1 MQRRLDEAQSSLRS
15 LQTNSEREAAE
26 LRSEV
31 KMRTFE
37 LERMAM
43 QQEESA
49 AHGRQL
55 QLQLDMHRRV
65 FFVLRE
71 CTVCGMLTDIL

>member
-43 QQEESA
+43 QQEEAA
-49 AHGRQL
+49 AHVRQL
-55 QLQLDMHRRV
+55 QLQLDMHR
-65 FFVLRE
+65 
-71 CTVCGMLTDIL
+71 